1 MRQVSTTIGHAPV
14 SAIGFGCASIGS
26 WVTADEGLRAL
37 ERAFDAG
44 VTWFDVA
51 PSYGDGA
58 AETILGRF
66 LAGRAGAVNVCTK
79 VGIVAVST
87 GWKAALRP
95 HARRLVRRFPALR
108 RYARGVRTIE
118 TTPLTTAGVA
128 ASVDESLRRLGV
140 ERIDLL
146 MIHDPLPRDVL
157 DGAVEEALTMA
168 IEAGKVGAV
177 GVAGDLEAVAAGAER
192 PRLFAALQ
200 TENNPF
206 ESRLQDRRL
215 ADWRSAGRLTIAH
228 GALNVFGALPRLRT
242 LLAEDP
248 ATRRRLADAGYD
260 PAAPTT
266 PAEMLTDY
274 ALATNASGL
283 CLFSA
288 IKPRHLSALVARAD
302 AARDPAEMLD
312 LGAALAERWRSRTA
326 IKT

>member
-1 MRQVSTTIGHAPV
+1 MKQVSTTIGRAPV

-26 WVTADEGLRAL
+26 WVPADAGLCAL
-37 ERAFDAG
+37 QRAFDAG

-58 AETILGRF
+58 AEAILGRF
-66 LAGRAGAVNVCTK
+66 LAGRSGAVNVCTK

-95 HARRLVRRFPALR
+95 HARRLVRRLPALR
-108 RYARGVRTIE
+108 RYARGIRTIE
-118 TTPLTTAGVA
+118 TTPLTTVGVM

-146 MIHDPLPRDVL
+146 MIHDPSPREVL
-157 DGAVEEALTMA
+157 DGAVQEALTMA
-168 IEAGKVGAV
+168 LEAGKVGAV
-177 GVAGDLEAVAAGAER
+177 GVAGDMDAAAAGAAR
-192 PRLFAALQ
+192 PGLFAALQ
-200 TENNPF
+200 VENNPF
-206 ESRLQDRRL
+206 EPNLEDPRL
-215 ADWRSAGRLTIAH
+215 AEWRSGGGLTIAH

-248 ATRRRLADAGYD
+248 TTRRRVTDAGYD

-266 PAEMLTDY
+266 PAEVLIDY
-274 ALATNASGL
+274 ALATNRAGL

-288 IKPRHLSALVARAD
+288 IKPRHLTALVARVD
-302 AARDPAEMLD
+302 APRPPAEMLD
-312 LGAALAERWRSRTA
+312 LGAALRERWRSRSLAET
-326 IKT
+326 